1 MMEPIWGSFDANGSP
16 LMVPFEREFRTTS
29 INSQQQT
36 QPDSETDFN
45 PSSPYTPNE
54 LDFYLSSYDLFE
66 SVTNLNP
73 DSIMDIHGERLANP
87 TASDQA
93 VYNSSSTVSLSDSE
107 MNQAFG
113 KNFFQPI
120 GRELDDPEALNI
132 SWEAPAQD
140 LTALSSFVGIDPSP
154 PVIHEE
160 QIGGLVQT
168 PTMSLHESFDEPLN
182 NQQAWAY
189 RHEASNIYSPSI
201 HYDYFLP
208 HEAASATSSLSEYS
222 DASSYCSGASSQ
234 SLSRPPVFLSDPRPP
249 SNIKSGLFR
258 NVPKT
263 INEKAHKCN
272 VCDKQFTRPS
282 SLLVHLW
289 AHTGEKRRISILCIG
304 TQ

>member
-1 MMEPIWGSFDANGSP
+1 MMEPIWGSFDVNGSP

-36 QPDSETDFN
+36 QPGSETAFN
-45 PSSPYTPNE
+45 PSSPHNPNVW
-54 LDFYLSSYDLFE
+54 DFYLSS
-66 SVTNLNP
+66 STS
-73 DSIMDIHGERLANP
+73 DSIPDIHGERLVNP

-120 GRELDDPEALNI
+120 GRELDDSEALNI

-154 PVIHEE
+154 SVIHEE
-160 QIGGLVQT
+160 QIGGLAQT

-189 RHEASNIYSPSI
+189 RHETSNIYSPAI

-208 HEAASATSSLSEYS
+208 HEAASTTSSLSEYS

-234 SLSRPPVFLSDPRPP
+234 SLSRPPVFLSDLRPP
-249 SNIKSGLFR
+249 PKIKFELFR
-258 NVPKT
+258 NVSKS
-263 INEKAHKCN
+263 INEKAHKCTI
-272 VCDKQFTRPS
+272 CDKQFTRPS
-282 SLLVHLW
+282 SLRLHSFT
-289 AHTGEKRRISILCIG
+289 HTGEKRRIFILYIG